1 MPADDL
7 SLRFD
12 SLTWVRLEARPF
24 HIPPCIALP
33 RLSVTYVEWFALH
46 HAVKLDGAAG
56 STKLQIQYLRVG
68 ADRRVLPHMMTLL

>member
-7 SLRFD
+7 SRRFD

-33 RLSVTYVEWFALH
+33 RLSVTYVEWFTLH
-46 HAVKLDGAAG
+46 HAVKLDGDAG
-56 STKLQIQYLRVG
+56 STTLKIQYLCLW
-68 ADRRVLPHMMTLL
+68 ADRRGSPNMMTLL

>member
-24 HIPPCIALP
+24 HIPPRYALS
-33 RLSVTYVEWFALH
+33 RLIVMNVGLLWT
-46 HAVKLDGAAG
+46 LDEFCA
-56 STKLQIQYLRVG
+56 
-68 ADRRVLPHMMTLL
+68 